1 MRKLL
6 ITMLTITLLQACD
19 KPGVCGEEEAPKT
32 DAVIWNTGGL
42 EVDGCD
48 WVIETD
54 AGTRYHADNL
64 PASFKESGLNVRV
77 RFDLT
82 GTQFTCGWNHKIPV
96 IHIKSIE
103 R

>member
-1 MRKLL
+1 VINPGFVARRKPRKRMQLSG
-6 ITMLTITLLQACD
+6 IQ
-19 KPGVCGEEEAPKT
+19 V
-32 DAVIWNTGGL
+32 
-42 EVDGCD
+42 
-48 WVIETD
+48 D